1 MLYFK
6 RGTFAQG
13 NLVVVNKVL
22 VLSTVVN
29 IDMKLIRNVYFLL
42 HQIFSKYGRVEDV
55 YLMRDEKKQ
64 SRGMFPT
71 YM

>member
-1 MLYFK
+1 M
-6 RGTFAQG
+6 
-13 NLVVVNKVL
+13 VN
-22 VLSTVVN
+22 VN
-29 IDMKLIRNVYFLL
+29 MKLIWGVYFLL

-71 YM
+71 NI